1 MKFSLLAKFMAFT
14 ALSHLCIAQS
24 ANRINPDPDATPLSP
39 QESHKLIKVP
49 EGFQIDLVAAEPM
62 VNEPIA
68 MAWGGDGALYV
79 VELRGYMQDADHTG
93 AQDPVGQ
100 VVRLVDTNGDGIMDK
115 QSVFVDKLVEP
126 RTIAAVKG
134 GMLIGAPPEIF
145 FCQDTT
151 GDGVADVRKSIYDK
165 FAKRSGNV
173 EHKINGLMWGL
184 DNYMYNAKS
193 AEKFTYTPDKDGGKI
208 TSHRSVFRGQWGITQ
223 DSEGNLYS
231 TGNTNPW
238 YGEQFRLD
246 YLEPAG
252 LSNANFLKGLEMV
265 ESNFKEVYPIVGTPD
280 VQGGKGAIRPE
291 NNTLKNFTAI
301 GGQLIFRGD
310 KLGEEMKES
319 YWIPEPVGRL
329 VRHAKFVE
337 DEQGNRRLT
346 NPNKDQKVE
355 FIASTDANFR
365 PVHAYTGPDG
375 CLYIVDMYRG
385 IIQDGNW
392 VKPGSYLRN
401 EVERRKL
408 QNNIQRGRIYRIS
421 KKGLKPGAV
430 PKLDEFSSTQ
440 LVEALAHPN
449 GWWRDEAQK
458 RLVLAQDTSVVASLK
473 EMVLNS
479 TSHYGRLHAMWT
491 LHGLGQWNA
500 ELAKQ
505 AIKDKHISVQVNAVR
520 ASESLMQK
528 DTTFIEEIGK
538 LDNSKPKLAK
548 QIVLSLGLCNS
559 LKDIA
564 QENREAAS
572 HLISQTIMKHL
583 DNRVLAACTMTAMKD
598 KEELVLKNLLAQ
610 NPDVKHA
617 KEWIN
622 GMTRMILI
630 SKNKQ
635 RALRY
640 LDSILAND
648 KKYQPAMIQAM
659 EKALPLTR
667 KGEIDYTKHEAYKF
681 TEKPAA
687 ITKIEALAKNHKALN
702 AFINEA
708 LYWYTWPGQPG
719 YDKPR
724 LAVLKGKDKQRF
736 DKGKIIYDSLCYAC
750 HGKDGMGITGTDGKS
765 LLAPALVNNPR
776 VKGHQNTLIKILL
789 HGMTGPIDGKTYSG
803 LMAPMGSNDD
813 EWMSSITTYIRNEW
827 GNGASAIQA
836 RQIQKIRSS
845 YGSRSKP
852 WTQKELE

>member
-1 MKFSLLAKFMAFT
+1 MKFSFIAKLMAFAT
-14 ALSHLCIAQS
+14 LSQICFAQS
-24 ANRINPDPDATPLSP
+24 ANTINPDPDATPLSP
-39 QESHKLIKVP
+39 QESHKLVKVP
-49 EGFQIDLVAAEPM
+49 EGFQVDLVAAEPM

-134 GMLIGAPPEIF
+134 GMLVGAPPDIF

-165 FAKRSGNV
+165 FAKRTGNV

-193 AEKFTYTPDKDGGKI
+193 SEKFTYAPDDQGGKI

-223 DSEGNLYS
+223 DSEGNIYS

-246 YLEPAG
+246 YLEAAG
-252 LSNANFLKGLEMV
+252 LSNANFIKDLEMF
-265 ESNFKEVYPIVGTPD
+265 EPNFKEVFPIVGTPD
-280 VQGGKGAIRPE
+280 VQGGTGAIRPE
-291 NNTLKNFTAI
+291 DNTLKSFTAI
-301 GGQLIFRGD
+301 GGQHIFRGD
-310 KLGEEMKES
+310 KLGEDMKES

-329 VRHAKFVE
+329 VRRAKFVE
-337 DEQGNRRLT
+337 DSQGNRRLI
-346 NPNKDQKVE
+346 NPMKDQKVE
-355 FIASTDANFR
+355 FMASTDPNFR

-392 VKPGSYLRN
+392 VKPGSYLRR
-401 EVERRKL
+401 EVERRDL
-408 QNNIQRGRIYRIS
+408 QKNIQRGRIYRIS
-421 KKGLKPGAV
+421 KKGIKPGAV
-430 PKLDEFSSTQ
+430 PKLDEFTTAQ

-458 RLVLAQDTSVVASLK
+458 RLVLAQDKSAVKSLK
-473 EMVLNS
+473 TMALNDS
-479 TSHYGRLHAMWT
+479 SHFGRLHAMWT
-491 LHGLGQWNA
+491 LHGLGEWNA
-500 ELAKQ
+500 DLAKQ
-505 AIKDKHISVQVNAVR
+505 AIQDKHISVQVNAVR
-520 ASESLMQK
+520 ASEAFMQQ
-528 DTTFIEEIGK
+528 DLAFIAEIAK
-538 LDNSKPKLAK
+538 LDNSNPKLAK

-572 HLISQTIMKHL
+572 QLISKTILKHL
-583 DNRVLAACTMTAMKD
+583 DNRVLAVCTMTAMKG
-598 KEELVLKNLLAQ
+598 KEEFVLKNLLAQ
-610 NPDVKHA
+610 NPDPKHA
-617 KEWIN
+617 KEWIIS
-622 GMTRMILI
+622 MTRMIMV
-630 SKNKQ
+630 SKNKK
-635 RALRY
+635 RALNY
-640 LDSILAND
+640 LDYILSTD
-648 KKYQPAMIQAM
+648 KKYHAAMIHAM
-659 EKALPLTR
+659 EKALPITR
-667 KGEIDYTKHEAYKF
+667 KGDIDFAQHDAYKF
-681 TEKPAA
+681 TNKPASVS
-687 ITKIEALAKNHKALN
+687 KLEDLAKTNKAMD
-702 AFINEA
+702 AFITEA
-708 LYWYTWPGQPG
+708 LYWFTWPGQPG

-724 LAVLKGKDKQRF
+724 VAVLKGKEKKQF

-750 HGKDGMGITGTDGKS
+750 HGKDGMGIIGTDGKS

-813 EWMSSITTYIRNEW
+813 EWMSAITTYIRNAW
-827 GNGASAIQA
+827 GNGASAIPT
-836 RQIQKIRSS
+836 RQIEKVRSS
-845 YGSRSKP
+845 YGGRTKP
-852 WTQKELE
+852 WTQQELQ